1 MSAKQVILRACLLVA
16 FATTASVAAKAD
28 TLDFSIT
35 GHGAD
40 ITFSLPSS
48 PTPSSVS
55 FANGDFELTNVVMD
69 VNGTDHTEN
78 LSFYLG
84 GSTFGGGAATASS
97 LFDLFGAQLFTGS
110 LNDPTFKTGDFT
122 VTTSPG
128 FQGWCDQG
136 NYNLDITDQGPPS
149 VTPEPSSVMLL
160 ATGVLALLAL
170 AMVKRNAGLGGI
182 R

>member
-1 MSAKQVILRACLLVA
+1 M
-16 FATTASVAAKAD
+16 AAKAD

-35 GHGAD
+35 GHGTD

-48 PTPSSVS
+48 PTPSAVS
-55 FANGDFELTNVVMD
+55 TFNGDFELSNVVMD
-69 VNGTDHTEN
+69 VNGTNHTEN
-78 LSFYLG
+78 LFFFLG
-84 GSTFGGGAATASS
+84 GVFGGGAATSS
-97 LFDLFGAQLFTGS
+97 TLLDLYGPQLFTGS
-110 LNDPTFKTGDFT
+110 LYDPTFKTGDFT

-136 NYNLDITDQGPPS
+136 DYNLDITDPGPTS

-160 ATGVLALLAL
+160 ATGVLALLAM
-170 AMVKRNAGLGGI
+170 AMVKRNAIGGI

>member
-1 MSAKQVILRACLLVA
+1 MSAKQVVLRSLLLVA
-16 FATTASVAAKAD
+16 LATTASVAAKAD

-35 GHGAD
+35 GHGTD

-55 FANGDFELTNVVMD
+55 LFNGDFELSNIVLD

-78 LSFYLG
+78 LFFYLG
-84 GSTFGGGAATASS
+84 GLFGGGAATSSS
-97 LFDLFGAQLFTGS
+97 LLDLYGPQLFTGS
-110 LNDPTFKTGDFT
+110 LFDPTFKTGDFT

-128 FQGWCDQG
+128 FEGWCDQG

-149 VTPEPSSVMLL
+149 MTPEPSSVMLL
-160 ATGVLALLAL
+160 ATGVLALLVL
-170 AMVKRNAGLGGI
+170 AAVKRNAGLGGI